1 MLSLPKLKSF
11 NAPLLI
17 FMLIGTSGPA
27 TSTPRYQGAIGMSG
41 RVSPCVKL
49 SVGKSS
55 LPQSWQQQAA
65 STGVVATT
73 ESLGLDAML
82 VVLSGS
88 APTPAIELAL
98 PLEIRTNVAYELKL
112 TLVSV
117 EGCGPDIT
125 ASVRSIRASGP
136 SVSAAAVGAAR
147 GGSLDLGHC
156 SSPTTSLRG
165 PRASAGGNFGTSGN
179 ALLADLALSIPSNAQ
194 QCYWRV
200 TFRISLHPSA

>member
-1 MLSLPKLKSF
+1 
-11 NAPLLI
+11 
-17 FMLIGTSGPA
+17 MLIGTSGPA
-27 TSTPRYQGAIGMSG
+27 TSTPRYQGATGMSG

-49 SVGKSS
+49 SFGK
-55 LPQSWQQQAA
+55 LLQQQAA
-65 STGVVATT
+65 SAGVVATT
-73 ESLGLDAML
+73 ESLGLDATL
-82 VVLSGS
+82 VVLSGT

-125 ASVRSIRASGP
+125 ASVRSIRASGL

-147 GGSLDLGHC
+147 GESLHLERC
-156 SSPTTSLRG
+156 SSPTTLLRG
-165 PRASAGGNFGTSGN
+165 PRASTGGNFGTSGN
-179 ALLADLALSIPSNAQ
+179 ALLANLALSVPSNAQ